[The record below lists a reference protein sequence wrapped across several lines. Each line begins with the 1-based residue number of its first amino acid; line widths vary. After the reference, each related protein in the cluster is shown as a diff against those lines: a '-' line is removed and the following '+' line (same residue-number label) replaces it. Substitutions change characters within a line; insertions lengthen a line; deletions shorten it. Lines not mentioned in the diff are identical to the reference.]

1 MDKLEL
7 VKSARRELG
16 DVSAQELSSFI
27 EQQHG
32 VKIKPKVIPIF
43 KASIRDKERLEVAR
57 HTARA
62 ALEQAKVEGGGPA
75 HALVQAP
82 VPVASPGA

>member
-7 VKSARRELG
+7 VKNALRELG

-32 VKIKPKVIPIF
+32 VRIDPKFIPIF
-43 KASIRDKERLEVAR
+43 KASIRDKERLEAAR
-57 HTARA
+57 QA
-62 ALEQAKVEGGGPA
+62 AKVAGEPA
-75 HALVQAP
+75 PPTRLPEAA
-82 VPVASPGA
+82 